1 MGIAD
6 TAVRST
12 SAEVK
17 ETMENFIVV
26 YARELSFGERRSEK
40 DLLIIMNGGE
50 KAKGAKVIWPALQTQ
65 SIST

>member
-1 MGIAD
+1 
-6 TAVRST
+6 
-12 SAEVK
+12 
-17 ETMENFIVV
+17 MENFIVV